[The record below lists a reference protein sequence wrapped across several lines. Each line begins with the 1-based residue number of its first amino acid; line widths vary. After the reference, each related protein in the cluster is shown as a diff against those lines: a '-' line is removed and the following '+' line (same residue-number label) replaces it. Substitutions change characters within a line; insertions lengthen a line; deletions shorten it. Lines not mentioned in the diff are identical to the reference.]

1 MTLVHESVGSG
12 QFAPATTVV
21 VRDVA
26 GKVPTTIEQ
35 FARDY
40 AEAFR
45 A

>member
-12 QFAPATTVV
+12 QFAPATTV